1 MPEKRPRITQKHIA
15 EAAGVS
21 KSAVSLALRNHP
33 SLPRVTR
40 ERIRR
45 LADRMGYYPDPALSA
60 LMGYRHGHRTPALEI
75 LGWITNWPTQDGW
88 KHESPVYAHYFEGA
102 RARAR
107 ELGYRLE
114 HFWVRE
120 PGMSRSRFEQVLDAR
135 NIRGLILAPQPAP
148 DARLDLDWSRYAA
161 VKIGYTLKAP
171 PLHTVTCSHFNSMKI
186 VMKKLRGLG
195 YRRIG
200 FALQNTVDA
209 RVEHA
214 WLGAYLLDRELDGD
228 GPPIPPLLFRG
239 AQRDRFQGW
248 FDDHRPDAVVTA
260 EPGFAATLIDWC
272 GRLNLKVPNDIGV
285 AVVSNVPL
293 EGRFSGINEGSE
305 QIGKT
310 AVDVLARLLYRNET
324 GISDT
329 PQRILIDGTWVP
341 GQTLRRPGKKR

>member
-33 SLPRVTR
+33 SLPRATR

-60 LMGYRHGHRTPALEI
+60 LMGYRHGHRTL
-75 LGWITNWPTQDGW
+75 
-88 KHESPVYAHYFEGA
+88 
-102 RARAR
+102 
-107 ELGYRLE
+107 
-114 HFWVRE
+114 
-120 PGMSRSRFEQVLDAR
+120 
-135 NIRGLILAPQPAP
+135 
-148 DARLDLDWSRYAA
+148 
-161 VKIGYTLKAP
+161 
-171 PLHTVTCSHFNSMKI
+171 
-186 VMKKLRGLG
+186 KKLRELG

-293 EGRFSGINEGSE
+293 EGRFSGINERSE

-329 PQRILIDGTWVP
+329 PRRILIDGTWVP
-341 GQTLRRPGKKR
+341 GQTLKAAGRKRRDVSFLVFRFPFFIFEPPGNPLPISIATSTSRRWRRRSTKPSRHGRQGSGARKRKRKGEILKR